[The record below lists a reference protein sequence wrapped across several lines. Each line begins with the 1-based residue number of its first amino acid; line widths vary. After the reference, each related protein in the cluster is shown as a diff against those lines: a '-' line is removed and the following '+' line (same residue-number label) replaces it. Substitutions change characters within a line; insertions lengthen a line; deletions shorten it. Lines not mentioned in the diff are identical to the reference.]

1 VGRARFASTESKRQ
15 LRRILLN
22 GARIDPSVALQ
33 KPFYSGDHGS
43 YVDSRSIE
51 ELNTSGEFLEWIRA
65 VDPAL
70 AARYK
75 VDVDTR
81 N

>member
-1 VGRARFASTESKRQ
+1 VRTE
-15 LRRILLN
+15 
-22 GARIDPSVALQ
+22 
-33 KPFYSGDHGS
+33 F
-43 YVDSRSIE
+43 VDSRSIE
-51 ELNTSGEFLEWIRA
+51 ELKNSGEFLEWIRA